1 MEAKTKKRKTLG
13 DKKLVY
19 RFFQGLSIK
28 KK

>member
-1 MEAKTKKRKTLG
+1 MEARTKKRKALG
-13 DKKLVY
+13 DKKMIY